1 MIVVHA
7 RAEADGAR
15 PERRNGAGDGETG
28 CSGHYSGGCSSPYR
42 NRGSRDRCTPGGTAP
57 AAAADDS
64 RLSIAAQYKPFRRF
78 RVGRRRVAMPARVR
92 CAANPHPPFLWL
104 QEPYFRAQGMCFVR
118 RCRTGKSL
126 TDQFVRGW
134 EMTPEKGA
142 AAFLIQSGERQILLC
157 RLFGCA
163 GYAQRRFAEV
173 HRCRR

>member
-28 CSGHYSGGCSSPYR
+28 CSGHYSGPYR
-42 NRGSRDRCTPGGTAP
+42 SQGLRDRCSPDRTAP
-57 AAAADDS
+57 AATADDS

-78 RVGRRRVAMPARVR
+78 RVGRRRVAMPARIR
-92 CAANPHPPFLWL
+92 YAANSHPPFLWL
-104 QEPYFRAQGMCFVR
+104 QEQYFRAQGMCFVR

-126 TDQFVRGW
+126 PDQFVGRWG
-134 EMTPEKGA
+134 MTPEKGA
-142 AAFLIQSGERQILLC
+142 AAFLIQLGERQILLC

-163 GYAQRRFAEV
+163 EYAQRRFVEV